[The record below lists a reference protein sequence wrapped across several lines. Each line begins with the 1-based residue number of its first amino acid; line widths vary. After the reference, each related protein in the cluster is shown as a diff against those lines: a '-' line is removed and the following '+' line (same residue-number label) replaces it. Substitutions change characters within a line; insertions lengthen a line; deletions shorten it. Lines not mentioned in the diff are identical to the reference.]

1 MITYGS
7 LASGIGGLDLA
18 IEANFDAK
26 MLWKAEYDKYAS
38 QVHDKHWP
46 NITNLHDITEVDW
59 ESVEPIDLLT
69 GGYPCQ
75 PFSSAG
81 RRKGF
86 DDERNLWPHFAK
98 AIHILRPKYVFLENV
113 SAHLSLGFGQ
123 VLGDLAKEGYDA
135 QWGIFAASSVGA
147 PHMRKRLFI
156 FAWNRSY
163 SLEDIFSSKLSEIKY
178 EGNENSKLLPTPLA
192 TDYKGSSFNLSVHTH
207 NVLLDLA
214 NKNLLLPTPKAPD
227 HKGTSSK
234 DWGTVDVAQAL
245 INASLIYAAPFNY
258 GEYQEAID
266 HWEKLRGEAAPYPLE
281 KKRLNFEFAEWMMG
295 FPIGWTKGHSAT
307 QRLKMCGNAVVPQQ
321 GAYALSQLIHLKE
334 LAK

>member
-75 PFSSAG
+75 PFSHAG
-81 RRKGF
+81 YRKGF

-113 SAHLSLGFGQ
+113 SGHLSLGFGQ

-135 QWGIFAASSVGA
+135 QWGVFAASSVGA
-147 PHMRKRLFI
+147 PHTRKRLFI
-156 FAWNRSY
+156 FAWDRSDDEALFALRVRTRNLAI
-163 SLEDIFSSKLSEIKY
+163 SQFAEENEI
-178 EGNENSKLLPTPLA
+178 EQTDFRLLPTPVARDAKGVTSRKDGILSALLA
-192 TDYKGSSFNLSVHTH
+192 IKRSM
-207 NVLLDLA
+207 
-214 NKNLLLPTPKAPD
+214 P
-227 HKGTSSK
+227 
-234 DWGTVDVAQAL
+234 
-245 INASLIYAAPFNY
+245 ASPVFDF
-258 GEYQEAID
+258 GPYQEGINRWAKI
-266 HWEKLRGEAAPYPLE
+266 RGNPPRPLIE
-281 KKRLNFEFAEWMMG
+281 SYLNPEFVEWMMG
-295 FPIGWTKGHSAT
+295 FPIGWTEKIART
-307 QRLKMCGNAVVPQQ
+307 KRVKALGNAVVSQQ
-321 GAYALSQLIHLKE
+321 GSFALSC
-334 LAK
+334 LASSCSVRGKKLAVFSTSDKQ